1 MAYRRAV
8 ETRIALAVLGLL
20 ESGTFELAA
29 TFSRG
34 SLPVFKKELLSETQV
49 VVVPSRKEGGAIDR
63 QREQLRIDI
72 GIAVTKSVG
81 IGATGRELE
90 VEELLG
96 LVEQIQDW
104 ISLRENQI
112 LTLSAIE
119 DDTEA
124 EIQPAHNARLVPPF
138 INDPIFDPKVLREEG
153 IFLSVSTFTYHF
165 EALRV

>member
-8 ETRIALAVLGLL
+8 ETRIATAVLELL
-20 ESGTFELAA
+20 ADGTFELD
-29 TFSRG
+29 FDLSRG
-34 SLPVFKKELLSETQV
+34 SLPIFKKELLSAAQV
-49 VVVPSRKEGGAIDR
+49 VVVPARKEGGAIDR
-63 QREQLRIDI
+63 QRDQLRIDI

-81 IGATGRELE
+81 VGSTQRETE

-104 ISLRENQI
+104 ISLRDNQV
-112 LTLSAIE
+112 LTLPAISNGVP
-119 DDTEA
+119 A

-138 INDPIFDPKVLREEG
+138 VCDPVFDAKTLREEG
-153 IFLSVSTFTYHF
+153 IFLSVSVFTYHF